1 MTPMETIK
9 SILEV
14 AKEKGFRG
22 EIHIEPKETLCLY
35 TLRLPLKGGKGIINL
50 KYHLMQQNPPDGPIL
65 SNAWLNYISTSSIMY
80 DRPLASLY
88 NGHMNRNLGPKV
100 FTDLIRNIDMIID
113 HLDYGSDDEDVAI
126 EKWINNSTFE
136 VLEG

>member
-14 AKEKGFRG
+14 AKEKGFVG
-22 EIHIEPKETLCLY
+22 EIDVEPKTEIHINCL
-35 TLRLPLKGGKGIINL
+35 RMPLKGSGILNL
-50 KYHLMQQNPPDGPIL
+50 KYHIMQQDPNGPIICNVWL
-65 SNAWLNYISTSSIMY
+65 HFISNTILY

-88 NGHMNRNLGPKV
+88 NGHVNRNLGPKV
-100 FTDLIRNIDMIID
+100 FTDLIRNIDMIKD
-113 HLDYGSDDEDVAI
+113 RLDCGSDDEDIAI

>member
-35 TLRLPLKGGKGIINL
+35 TLRLPLKGGKGIN
-50 KYHLMQQNPPDGPIL
+50 K
-65 SNAWLNYISTSSIMY
+65 S
-80 DRPLASLY
+80 
-88 NGHMNRNLGPKV
+88 
-100 FTDLIRNIDMIID
+100 
-113 HLDYGSDDEDVAI
+113 AI
-126 EKWINNSTFE
+126 AA
-136 VLEG
+136 

>member
-14 AKEKGFRG
+14 AKEKGFTG
-22 EIHIEPKETLCLY
+22 KIDVEPKTEIHINY
-35 TLRLPLKGGKGIINL
+35 LRMPLSSGILNL
-50 KYHLMQQNPPDGPIL
+50 KYHIMQKDPNGPIL
-65 SNAWLNYISTSSIMY
+65 CNVWLHFISNVILY
-80 DRPLASLY
+80 DRQLASLY
-88 NGHMNRNLGPKV
+88 NGHATNRNLGPKV
-100 FTDLIRNIDMIID
+100 FTDLIRNIDMIKG
-113 HLDYGSDDEDVAI
+113 HLDCGSDDEDIAI

>member
-1 MTPMETIK
+1 METIK

-14 AKEKGFRG
+14 AKEKGFVG
-22 EIHIEPKETLCLY
+22 EIDVEPKTEIHINY
-35 TLRLPLKGGKGIINL
+35 LRMPLKSSGILNL
-50 KYHLMQQNPPDGPIL
+50 KYHIMQQDPNGPIICNVWL
-65 SNAWLNYISTSSIMY
+65 HFISNTILY

-88 NGHMNRNLGPKV
+88 NGHVNRNLGPKV
-100 FTDLIRNIDMIID
+100 FTDLIRNIDMIKD
-113 HLDYGSDDEDVAI
+113 HLDCGSDDEDIAI